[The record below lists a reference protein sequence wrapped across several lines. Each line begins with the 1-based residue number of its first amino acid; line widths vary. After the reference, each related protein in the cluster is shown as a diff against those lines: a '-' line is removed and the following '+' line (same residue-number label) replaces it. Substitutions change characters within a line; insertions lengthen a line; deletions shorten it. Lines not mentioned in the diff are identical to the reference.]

1 MEDTWGDLGET
12 ASKILIGAISLVLLL
27 LVMGVIDF
35 YSWIITSLLSY
46 VFSIFF
52 VVPIALMIIQG
63 RAPKEYIVLMVF
75 GIGSLIIYAFFFNMT
90 PRDIMVDV
98 IQTVIVITMF
108 SALFTGI
115 KNYVEK
121 KIPP

>member
-1 MEDTWGDLGET
+1 MDDTWDET
-12 ASKILIGAISLVLLL
+12 ASKILVGALSLVLLL

-35 YSWIITSLLSY
+35 YSWIITTLLSY

-63 RAPKEYIVLMVF
+63 RVPKEYIVLIIF
-75 GIGSLIIYAFFFNMT
+75 GISSLIIYAFFFNMT

-98 IQTVIVITMF
+98 IQTVIIITMF